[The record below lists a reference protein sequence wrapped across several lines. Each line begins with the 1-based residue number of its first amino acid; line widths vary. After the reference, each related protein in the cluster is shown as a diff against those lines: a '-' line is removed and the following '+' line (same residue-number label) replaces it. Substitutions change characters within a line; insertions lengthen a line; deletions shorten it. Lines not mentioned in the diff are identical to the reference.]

1 MAAVLSD
8 ELKRSAT
15 RRWIIDDL
23 FDCFPIN
30 GWNGGKKKKL
40 KWPKVETNSWNV
52 GLWLEHCHR
61 LWWLCN
67 DSIEIE
73 EIHWGFLR
81 FQCNAIVKRITLA
94 CY

>member
-30 GWNGGKKKKL
+30 GWNGGKKKSWNDPKL
-40 KWPKVETNSWNV
+40 KQIVEMLGFDW
-52 GLWLEHCHR
+52 
-61 LWWLCN
+61 
-67 DSIEIE
+67 SIVIDFDDFVT
-73 EIHWGFLR
+73 IQL
-81 FQCNAIVKRITLA
+81 K
-94 CY
+94 